1 MKRKLT
7 VWIFAAVILFSALQ
21 NGEGGG
27 LVPSMLFT
35 HVPVSES
42 ITAWE
47 EAHNDGRPNEKY
59 HYGNLLSG
67 KATFRSYL
75 GKDKLFD
82 KAVELGSTKAMF
94 FGHYHDN
101 DYSVDYRG
109 IRLTAGQMSSHNMDY
124 RIGVKYNALYIPN
137 DINFTRL
144 FTYGD
149 NRGGTLITMSADTS
163 FSVSQALAREVI
175 ADYSDW
181 AMDYEKVYAE
191 FEEENKIPVKR

>member
-1 MKRKLT
+1 MKAL
-7 VWIFAAVILFSALQ
+7 SALQ

-181 AMDYEKVYAE
+181 AIDYEKVYAE